1 MIEDLVR
8 GFLWEPWIEELDF
21 TTLEPLNASHVSDR
35 LHSRDG
41 DCAWRL
47 RVRRSPAFVYLLV
60 EFQSEVDRFM
70 ALRQAAYQVL
80 FYQQLVKQGELTKDG
95 RLPIVLTI
103 VVYNGRARWLAPV
116 ELADLIRVIPA
127 GSDRC
132 TPRFRHELLEIEGR
146 RLRELPRG
154 NLVGLLI
161 RFERSRTRSSLRRVV
176 RDLVV
181 ALPRPDE
188 GGLRRA
194 FVVWLQRVLL
204 PAKGEEDIPEMVDLE
219 DFRAMLIE
227 RVEEWSREI
236 EKKGR
241 KEGHK
246 EGLERGLK
254 KGLEEGRREL
264 LLRQLELKFGEI
276 DERIRSRVRAAG
288 PERLLRWGE
297 RLVTAERLA
306 DVFRR

>member
-1 MIEDLVR
+1 
-8 GFLWEPWIEELDF
+8 
-21 TTLEPLNASHVSDR
+21 
-35 LHSRDG
+35 
-41 DCAWRL
+41 
-47 RVRRSPAFVYLLV
+47 
-60 EFQSEVDRFM
+60 
-70 ALRQAAYQVL
+70 
-80 FYQQLVKQGELTKDG
+80 
-95 RLPIVLTI
+95 
-103 VVYNGRARWLAPV
+103 
-116 ELADLIRVIPA
+116 
-127 GSDRC
+127 
-132 TPRFRHELLEIEGR
+132 
-146 RLRELPRG
+146 
-154 NLVGLLI
+154 
-161 RFERSRTRSSLRRVV
+161 
-176 RDLVV
+176 
-181 ALPRPDE
+181 
-188 GGLRRA
+188 
-194 FVVWLQRVLL
+194 
-204 PAKGEEDIPEMVDLE
+204 MVDLE

-297 RLVTAERLA
+297 RLERLA